1 MIGNFK
7 PRAAIAAL
15 ACFPLACIAQ
25 AEGNKAPTVGAT
37 VLGVEVNVA
46 AVKAAGYR
54 ASKLIG
60 AAVYNEKNKTVGTVN
75 DLIVATDGRVNLA
88 IIDVGGFLGVGAK
101 HVAVPTRLFERGA
114 KNTVVLPKV
123 TEKELQAMPPFHY
136 AR

>member
-1 MIGNFK
+1 M
-7 PRAAIAAL
+7 AS
-15 ACFPLACIAQ
+15 IAQ
-25 AEGNKAPTVGAT
+25 AESSKAPTVGAT

-54 ASKLIG
+54 ASRLIG
-60 AAVYNEKNKTVGTVN
+60 ATVYNEKKKAVGTVN

-101 HVAVPTRLFERGA
+101 HVAVPTKLFERGA